1 MKDKKKILLLILIFV
16 LLLVFCYNKYQV
28 IENLDTAYP
37 QNNLLGGAIITLQ
50 KDLSKINEDL
60 ETVIKNFD
68 GIYPAKSLAKTA
80 NTATSR
86 VYHEIHNII
95 PIINSI
101 IEADIIKGKDASASS
116 NKITNTNIKG
126 GSADIAWVTFINLL
140 RRLKSDFNGL
150 LDKKDAYLANIPT
163 PLPEKIS
170 SQQKEMISIFKTIN
184 IPINAINIYI
194 SNIIAS

>member
-1 MKDKKKILLLILIFV
+1 MIFV

>member
-1 MKDKKKILLLILIFV
+1 MKNKKKILLLILIFV
-16 LLLVFCYNKYQV
+16 LLLVFCYNKYHI
-28 IENLDTAYP
+28 IENLDNAYP
-37 QNNLLGGAIITLQ
+37 ENKILGGAIITLQ
-50 KDLSKINEDL
+50 KDLSKLNEDL

-68 GIYPAKSLAKTA
+68 AIYPAKSLTKTI

-95 PIINSI
+95 PVINSI
-101 IEADIIKGKDASASS
+101 IEADIIKGKDDSASS
-116 NKITNTNIKG
+116 NKISNTNIKG
-126 GSADIAWVTFINLL
+126 GSADISWVTFTSILK
-140 RRLKSDFNGL
+140 RLKSDFNGL
-150 LDKKDAYLANIPT
+150 LEKKDAYLANIPT
-163 PLPEKIS
+163 PLPEKIT